1 MRDGVK
7 VALIGRPNAGKSS
20 LMNALLGYERA
31 IVTEEK
37 GTTRDTLSE
46 SYVYKGVNFIVTDT
60 AGLREAES
68 LPEKMGISRAYAALD
83 ECDEAVFVTEKGI
96 TDAEIEAMYQKCATR
111 EEKSFSRKTSRI

>member
-1 MRDGVK
+1 
-7 VALIGRPNAGKSS
+7 
-20 LMNALLGYERA
+20 MNALLGYERA

-68 LPEKMGISRAYAALD
+68 LPEKMGISRAYARW
-83 ECDEAVFVTEKGI
+83 TS
-96 TDAEIEAMYQKCATR
+96 ATR
-111 EEKSFSRKTSRI
+111 RFSSRKRVLRMRK